1 MGCFMT
7 NFDAVL
13 QTNNEEILKD
23 CISDYFLLLSRIAVP
38 ISMAIE
44 VYLLETFFTID
55 GQHSRLVVRILRSI
69 CVFLFVC
76 VACGVYY
83 DSCFHYRISE
93 LFIITTVISSWA
105 LWMHIVDCTLR
116 RCSSRN
122 KTMVLSILNR
132 SKSTTDP
139 FYGEK
144 YSDMM

>member
-55 GQHSRLVVRILRSI
+55 GQHSHLVVRILRAI
-69 CVFLFVC
+69 CACLFVC

-83 DSCFHYRISE
+83 DSCFHRIVSV
-93 LFIITTVISSWA
+93 LFSFTTMIFSLA
-105 LWMHIVDCTLR
+105 LWDHIIIC
-116 RCSSRN
+116 
-122 KTMVLSILNR
+122 
-132 SKSTTDP
+132 
-139 FYGEK
+139 
-144 YSDMM
+144 